1 MDTRN
6 GAQGQSGFTGQ
17 KMANNTVRTQP
28 SFIPQQAANVNGI
41 HPATPTHNNNFH
53 PTMPMT
59 RGAMPIQQAP
69 PQGQPRFASQQLV
82 HRNGNGNGMNHT
94 MSIPNR
100 QGTPAH
106 FAPGNAQLVQNTPR
120 SSPGLVGQQMI
131 SNGGDL
137 AMALASDPNA
147 MAGFSQLC
155 DAFLR
160 QRVQNQTHQIQQN
173 LQNRPILQNDQSHQI
188 QQYPS
193 QNHQSYQ
200 HAGEFSVASSPHS
213 SRVSSGENSHIFDS
227 PQSSIDHSNLPTNQS
242 VAGTPSDAG
251 VVEPVQPAIGTESAD
266 QFQGRVNRLV
276 KEKGSTFGGYIKSDA
291 ERARFENAIWTAKWK
306 GGKLEDKSGDY
317 PDDEAERSMLS
328 KRLFDAFLNT
338 EGEQDKVTDADEN
351 DNCLAVRSIQKL
363 SPLEIE
369 LLTRKLM
376 VSTARQPELT
386 STSTKLIA
394 IIGCD
399 GQNPARR
406 SCAPSP
412 FQSRAGRQFHG

>member
-17 KMANNTVRTQP
+17 QMANNTVRTQP
-28 SFIPQQAANVNGI
+28 AFIPQQAANVNGT
-41 HPATPTHNNNFH
+41 HPATPTRNNNFH
-53 PTMPMT
+53 PTMP
-59 RGAMPIQQAP
+59 IQQTP

-82 HRNGNGNGMNHT
+82 YRNGNGNGMNHT

-100 QGTPAH
+100 QVTPTH
-106 FAPGNAQLVQNTPR
+106 FAPGNSQLVQNTPR

-137 AMALASDPNA
+137 AMAFASDPNA

-155 DAFLR
+155 DAFLQ
-160 QRVQNQTHQIQQN
+160 QRVQNQTHQIHQN
-173 LQNRPILQNDQSHQI
+173 LQNRPILQSDQSHQI

-193 QNHQSYQ
+193 QNHRSYQ
-200 HAGEFSVASSPHS
+200 QGGEFSAASSPHS
-213 SRVSSGENSHIFDS
+213 GRVSSGENSHIVES
-227 PQSSIDHSNLPTNQS
+227 PRHSIDHSNLPTNQP
-242 VAGTPSDAG
+242 VTGTPPDTG
-251 VVEPVQPAIGTESAD
+251 VVEPVQPAIGTESAE

-276 KEKGSTFGGYIKSDA
+276 KEKGSTFGGYINSDA
-291 ERARFENAIWTAKWK
+291 ERARFETAIWTAKRK

-328 KRLFDAFLNT
+328 KRLFDAFVNT

-351 DNCLAVRSIQKL
+351 GNCLAVRVIQNL
-363 SPLEIE
+363 SPLEVE

-376 VSTARQPELT
+376 VSAARKPELT
-386 STSTKLIA
+386 STGTKIIA
-394 IIGCD
+394 NIG
-399 GQNPARR
+399 
-406 SCAPSP
+406 
-412 FQSRAGRQFHG
+412 